1 MRLKRK
7 LILLFAYAAAS
18 KHAIAASTATAATTA
33 TAAAVM
39 SHDWVTWAVSGVGA
53 VAYRLRHPEVKK
65 VVSVSNGII
74 SVFLGGLGAPWIVSV
89 AIPGVSQPPMYLASF
104 LVALMW
110 PYMWDKYL
118 PMKKD

>member
-18 KHAIAASTATAATTA
+18 KHAIAASTATAAT
-33 TAAAVM
+33 AAFV

-53 VAYRLRHPEVKK
+53 VAYRLRHPEVSK

-74 SVFLGGLGAPWIVSV
+74 SVFLGGLGAPWLVSV
-89 AIPGVSQPPMYLASF
+89 AVPGVSQPPLYLAAF
-104 LVALMW
+104 LVALLW
-110 PYMWDKYL
+110 PYMWDKYM
-118 PMKKD
+118 PSKKD

>member
-7 LILLFAYAAAS
+7 LIVLLAYAAAS
-18 KHAIAASTATAATTA
+18 KHAIAASGTTA
-33 TAAAVM
+33 LAAAVI
-39 SHDWVTWAVSGVGA
+39 SHDWVTWAVSGIGA

-74 SVFLGGLGAPWIVSV
+74 SVFLGGLGAPWLVTV
-89 AIPGVSQPPMYLASF
+89 AVPGVTQPPLYLAAF
-104 LVALMW
+104 LVALLW

-118 PMKKD
+118 PAKKDES